1 MLIMLGC
8 PKAPPTKA
16 NPLGYRARQIML
28 QELFPDATLLP
39 VFDMPN
45 DQAWSK
51 QVDDLI
57 YNTTDAGQ
65 GALLYGGRDSFI
77 PHYSGRYPT
86 RILDW
91 GDGARASGSTVRQA
105 LADRALNTPEWRAGV
120 IWTLAHTLPRTYNT
134 VDIAYV
140 RADDKPSFPEE
151 HKDFSVL
158 LGKRPGALRWRFPG
172 GFIDPAETPPQAAR
186 RELREETTFVAEH
199 DPILI
204 DHLFID
210 DWRSR
215 GQDDVAHMTHF
226 YLVRHC
232 FGALPAKGK
241 DLDDLD
247 EVAWFR
253 LRSIDVREI
262 EPEHLPL
269 IARLQKHLAVP
280 ALGEKVPSA

>member
-1 MLIMLGC
+1 
-8 PKAPPTKA
+8 
-16 NPLGYRARQIML
+16 ML
-28 QELFPDATLLP
+28 QELFPDATILP
-39 VFDMPN
+39 VFDMPD

-65 GALLYGGRDSFI
+65 NAVLYGGRNSFI
-77 PHYSGRYPT
+77 PHYSGRYTT

-91 GDGARASGSTVRQA
+91 GDGDQESGSTIRQA
-105 LADRALNTPEWRAGV
+105 LADRALHTPEWRAGV
-120 IWTLAHTLPRTYNT
+120 IWTLAHTLPRTYHT

-140 RADDKPSFPEE
+140 KTDGVSWAGKL
-151 HKDFSVL
+151 SVL
-158 LGKRPGALRWRFPG
+158 LGKRPGSLRWRFPG

-226 YLVRHC
+226 YLVQHC
-232 FGALPAKGK
+232 FGALPAKGR
-241 DLDDLD
+241 DLDDIG
-247 EVAWFR
+247 EVAWFQ
-253 LRSIDVREI
+253 LHNIDTRDV

-269 IARLQKHLAVP
+269 ITRLQKHLAISTAP
-280 ALGEKVPSA
+280 GEKVSNA